1 MAKDESKSI
10 KSVTDISTAIYQA
23 PAKLGE
29 CRLVLIDGP
38 AGSGKTQLAA
48 HVVAKTKAQ
57 LIHMDDMYQGWGNA
71 LTAEIMTKIMTQVLE
86 PIGQSKTASY
96 KKFDWI
102 NNAPGDLVEIAA
114 PEVLIIEGVG
124 AAAEQLRQYASLAIW
139 IEVAAEIGYARVM
152 KRDGDQ
158 ISTQMQL
165 WQQQE
170 RSWHQLDGTKSA
182 CDLWLDGNRTPELG
196 SSEYLLLMK

>member
-10 KSVTDISTAIYQA
+10 KSVADISTAIHQA
-23 PAKLGE
+23 SAKLGE

-48 HVVAKTKAQ
+48 HLAAQTKAE
-57 LIHMDDMYQGWGNA
+57 LIHMDDMYQGWDNA

-86 PIGQSKTASY
+86 PIGQSETAIY

-102 NNAPGDLVEIAA
+102 NDTPSDLVEVAA
-114 PEVLIIEGVG
+114 PKVLIIEGVG
-124 AAAEQLRQYASLAIW
+124 AAAEQLRKYASLAIW

-170 RSWHQLDGTKSA
+170 RFWHQLDGTKSA

>member
-10 KSVTDISTAIYQA
+10 KSVADLAVAILQA

-38 AGSGKTQLAA
+38 AGSGKTQLATYL
-48 HVVAKTKAQ
+48 VNETKAE
-57 LIHMDDMYQGWGNA
+57 LLHMDDLYEGWENA

-86 PIGQSKTASY
+86 PISRSATAVY

-102 NNAPGDLVEIAA
+102 NNTPGTLVEVA
-114 PEVLIIEGVG
+114 PPQVLIIEGVG
-124 AAAEQLRQYASLAIW
+124 AAAEQLRKFASLAIW
-139 IEVAAEIGYARVM
+139 IEVAAEVGYARVI
-152 KRDGDQ
+152 KRDGTQ
-158 ISTQMQL
+158 ISTQMQH

-170 RSWHQLDGTKSA
+170 RSWHQLDKTKLA
-182 CDLWLDGNRTPELG
+182 CDVWLDGNRTPELG
-196 SSEYLLLMK
+196 DAEYLLLMK